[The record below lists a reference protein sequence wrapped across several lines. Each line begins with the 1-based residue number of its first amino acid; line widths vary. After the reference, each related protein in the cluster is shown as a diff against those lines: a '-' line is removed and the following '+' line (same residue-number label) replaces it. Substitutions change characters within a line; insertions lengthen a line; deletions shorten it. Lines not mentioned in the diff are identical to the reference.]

1 MVDERNFTLIR
12 FHTNYIFKKIS
23 FLGESFFLGPRK
35 IENLLEF
42 EEYSPPPSPPQIFFY
57 MESSILINYSTL
69 CKFTKLSVCICLVC
83 ASLVSARLVNF
94 LKNWLVYGWFFG
106 IYRMIIPI
114 YFPQIIPK
122 TTISF
127 PSLTS
132 SFFFPNNYLHF
143 IITSFLFTTQQQHE
157 YEKKQINMCRFMSMK
172 CILISIQLTNDINSD
187 QSFETILK
195 P

>member
-1 MVDERNFTLIR
+1 
-12 FHTNYIFKKIS
+12 
-23 FLGESFFLGPRK
+23 
-35 IENLLEF
+35 
-42 EEYSPPPSPPQIFFY
+42 

-83 ASLVSARLVNF
+83 ASLVSCARLVNF
-94 LKNWLVYGWFFG
+94 FKELVGYMGDFFLES
-106 IYRMIIPI
+106 IVMIIPI
-114 YFPQIIPK
+114 IFSQIIPK